1 MPRLTVQEKQE
12 IIRNQEADALCSA
25 NFGLAL
31 RC

>member
-1 MPRLTVQEKQE
+1 MPRLTMQEKQE
-12 IIRNQEADALCSA
+12 IIRYLEAVALCSV